1 MQKKV
6 PFSLFGKSKE
16 KLAYLYL
23 TYINIIYGH
32 IYEYVKHTYMRIKY
46 IFKLFIIYQN
56 KYVHPK

>member
-23 TYINIIYGH
+23 TYINYPFSAKVSVSNITSI
-32 IYEYVKHTYMRIKY
+32 
-46 IFKLFIIYQN
+46 
-56 KYVHPK
+56 